1 MNIKSLF
8 ASENGID
15 FNKSINT
22 RISKPCVLLFMLTS
36 GLSSLVHKY
45 THAYAYAS
53 ACTTS
58 EDLGANKSSELL
70 ITS

>member
-1 MNIKSLF
+1 M
-8 ASENGID
+8 
-15 FNKSINT
+15 
-22 RISKPCVLLFMLTS
+22 VTS
-36 GLSSLVHKY
+36 RLSSLAHKY

-58 EDLGANKSSELL
+58 EDLGASKSWELL